1 MKGTS
6 PLLIRLLGLQMSS
19 ARGRTG
25 ERDGAHTTVLEP
37 DTTALAAVVVVAVVA
52 WNEVRQ
58 F

>member
-19 ARGRTG
+19 ARGWTG
-25 ERDGAHTTVLEP
+25 VRDGAHTMVLEP